1 LKLHGR
7 SQEDHFDIGMGK
19 TMRDETGALVI
30 RVLVADDT
38 RLHTQLLADAL
49 RRDGAFEVSGSDS
62 EELIARG
69 DLHNIDV
76 LLLSSDLD
84 EQPARGFE
92 VLRKVRTLHPN
103 IRAVML
109 LDSTKHKL
117 VLDAFRAGAQGVL
130 SRQESVETLCKCVR
144 SVHEGQIWAN
154 SQQMSLV
161 IQALFSSQEPFPAN
175 AQGID
180 ELSKREMEVV
190 DSVARGLTNRK
201 IAERLGLSQHTVK
214 NYLFRVFD
222 KLGVSN
228 RFELLSLILSR
239 IEHSEST
246 SGSSPKYYTDPAM
259 LSDST
264 LGGCRRAA
272 EQGAMIAQL
281 ELARFYWTRRA
292 DSRDLIQA
300 YKWYLI
306 GSQQIS
312 QTSRRVVKAMTLE
325 QKFEAEQ
332 LATEWLKKAQKP
344 SPVSIRDQV
353 IIPAA
358 TNLHLG
364 SD

>member
-1 LKLHGR
+1 MHPRDRKIRLKLHGR
-7 SQEDHFDIGMGK
+7 SKEDHFNMGMGT
-19 TMRDETGALVI
+19 TMRDDTGALVI
-30 RVLVADDT
+30 RVVVADDT

-49 RRDGAFEVSGSDS
+49 RRDGVFEVAGSDS

-109 LDSTKHKL
+109 LDSSKHKL

-154 SQQMSLV
+154 SQQTSLV
-161 IQALFSSQEPFPAN
+161 IQALFSSQELVPGN

-190 DSVARGLTNRK
+190 DSIARGLTNRK

-214 NYLFRVFD
+214 NYLFRVFE
-222 KLGVSN
+222 KLGVSS

-239 IEHSEST
+239 IEQSESA
-246 SGSSPKYYTDPAM
+246 GSYSSKNYMDHNV

-264 LGGCRRAA
+264 LAGYRRAA
-272 EQGAMIAQL
+272 EQGAAIAQL
-281 ELARFYWTRRA
+281 EL
-292 DSRDLIQA
+292 
-300 YKWYLI
+300 
-306 GSQQIS
+306 
-312 QTSRRVVKAMTLE
+312 
-325 QKFEAEQ
+325 
-332 LATEWLKKAQKP
+332 
-344 SPVSIRDQV
+344 
-353 IIPAA
+353 
-358 TNLHLG
+358 
-364 SD
+364 